1 MKYIIYIIL
10 ISFFTISCTMDEEY
24 VETYDPEQAR
34 LDSIKQRS
42 DDIELI
48 LSYIEGTGLQTVV
61 DTTEEGVLYSLI
73 DSGDFE
79 VYPENNDIISV
90 NLAAYYTTDSIFYTN
105 DSIDLVF
112 FDTNDHSVAESF
124 GIVDES
130 KFYVPLVYTYNGFG
144 SFFPIIS
151 DHGYLAL
158 VSDFKKALGFSISK
172 ISEGGKIKII
182 MPSGNAYGELG
193 NATTPVIP
201 ANAILIFDIH
211 LIKIRK
217 WQKFVLL
224 QAIITK

>member
-1 MKYIIYIIL
+1 MMKYIIYIIL
-10 ISFFTISCTMDEEY
+10 ISFFTISCTLDEEY

-34 LDSIKQRS
+34 LDSLKQRS

-48 LSYIEGTGLQTVV
+48 LSYIEGIELQTAI
-61 DTTEEGVLYSLI
+61 DTTEEGVLYSVI

-79 VYPENNDIISV
+79 VYPENNDIISL

-112 FDTNDHSVAESF
+112 FDTNDRSIAEYF

-130 KFYVPLVYTYNGFG
+130 KFYVPLAYTYNGLG

-201 ANAILIFDIH
+201 ANAVLIFDIH

-217 WQKFVLL
+217 
-224 QAIITK
+224 